1 MKLQFPA
8 ALLAITLLPS
18 CGLMQPKG
26 QPTPQSAMRY
36 DTVSRAWVPL
46 NAPTVRPA
54 TIAPHNLAPENNAET
69 AKIITAPTPAGTED
83 PVADEPSFLNR
94 IGRAATSPLRAVGI
108 GDN

>member
-8 ALLAITLLPS
+8 ALFAITLLAS
-18 CGLMQPKG
+18 CGLMQPKSE
-26 QPTPQSAMRY
+26 PTPQSAMRY

-69 AKIITAPTPAGTED
+69 AKIITAPTTPGTED
-83 PVADEPSFLNR
+83 PIADQPGFLNR

>member
-8 ALLAITLLPS
+8 ALFAITLLAS
-18 CGLMQPKG
+18 CGLMQPKSE
-26 QPTPQSAMRY
+26 PTPQSAMRY

-54 TIAPHNLAPENNAET
+54 TISPHNLAPENPTET
-69 AKIITAPTPAGTED
+69 AKIITAPTTPGTED
-83 PVADEPSFLNR
+83 PVADQPSFLNR

>member
-8 ALLAITLLPS
+8 ALFAITLLAS

-26 QPTPQSAMRY
+26 EPTPQSSMRY

-54 TIAPHNLAPENNAET
+54 TISPNNLAPENPTET
-69 AKIITAPTPAGTED
+69 AKIITAPTPTGAED